1 MRPDR
6 LFDWQR
12 FHADEHPAPVVV
24 DSRRRLRICLAGFL
38 AASGLVFGRMVQL
51 EATQGRALC
60 EEASKPLTRLEV
72 LPGVRGRILAASGEV
87 LACDQQVLCLAV
99 HYRYLEE
106 PINPA
111 WLRQTARS
119 RLSRAQRGRPERVAA
134 AEADVRA
141 ERTQTIRRLAE
152 VCGLSPQWT
161 ARAGQIQS
169 RIQRIAEHVH
179 RTPHAPREV
188 PPRAEREEYDSYSG
202 IVNRLRRGI
211 VEILKAST
219 NESSPEPVPIAEER
233 EYHVMAED
241 LPLATVAQIEAHPE
255 LYPCTKIVQRRRR
268 AYPGGRLASHILGH
282 LGPAEAEKGISPIF
296 PNGADDVSQKLDL
309 SPFPLHDPDDRP
321 GRMGLERQY
330 ESLLHGRRGLALE
343 TTDHSGR
350 RVGDPPAARTGR
362 RPRPG
367 ADLGPHAPG
376 RRRNALGQ
384 RLATPLAGRLA
395 AGASRWGDRGDGR
408 PRRLDPGVGL
418 GAGLL
423 SGRLRR
429 RTGKSGGGP
438 VERSGPSAVRPR
450 AEDGDPARLRFQ
462 DRYGGG
468 PAGIG
473 PRKRGQVQFVRSTLR
488 AVPANWTCPF
498 SGLDP
503 DETYTC
509 QGYLD
514 SPDRWR
520 CEVFQ
525 RFGVGHG
532 PVTLADALA
541 VSCNVYFFHYARL
554 LGPEPLVDWARR
566 CGFGQVTGVDLP
578 GESPGSLP
586 TPQSVRRVERRAW
599 RTADT
604 LALAIGQS
612 SLEATPLQVAR
623 LLAAVAN
630 GGQLVTPHVVSG
642 LGLPASDD
650 ESPGP
655 TGKERLASATAPTA
669 DDAIRIPSPQPIAGL
684 EAAALAA
691 IRRGL
696 EQAVSHPRGT
706 AHAAMSL
713 ESIAVAGKTGTAQ
726 AGPGHADHAW
736 FAGYAPAD
744 EPRVALV
751 VVLEHA
757 GDADQTAGPVAR
769 RLVLEMD
776 KLGYFARKP

>member
-12 FHADEHPAPVVV
+12 FHADEHPAPGVV

-38 AASGLVFGRMVQL
+38 AAAGLVFGRMVQL

-60 EEASKPLTRLEV
+60 EEASRPLIRLEV

-111 WLRQTARS
+111 WLRQMARS

-141 ERTQTIRRLAE
+141 ERTQTICRLAE
-152 VCGLSPQWT
+152 VCGLSSSQWT
-161 ARAGQIQS
+161 TRAGQIQS

-179 RTPHAPREV
+179 RTPHAPREDAR
-188 PPRAEREEYDSYSG
+188 RAEPDEYNSYAG
-202 IVNRLRRGI
+202 MVNRIRRGI
-211 VEILKAST
+211 VEILKASM
-219 NESSPEPVPIAEER
+219 NESSPDPVPIAEEH

-268 AYPGGRLASHILGH
+268 TYPGGRLAAHILGH
-282 LGPAEAEKGISPIF
+282 LGPAEATELAG
-296 PNGADDVSQKLDL
+296 GGY
-309 SPFPLHDPDDRP
+309 DPDDRP

-330 ESLLHGRRGLALE
+330 ESLLHGRRGSALE

-350 RVGDPPAARTGR
+350 VLETR
-362 RPRPG
+362 R
-367 ADLGPHAPG
+367 
-376 RRRNALGQ
+376 Q
-384 RLATPLAGRLA
+384 RE
-395 AGASRWGDRGDGR
+395 
-408 PRRLDPGVGL
+408 PGVGRDLMLTLDPTLQAAAETLLDSALQRRSL
-418 GAGLL
+418 GTSLPEP
-423 SGRLRR
+423 
-429 RTGKSGGGP
+429 GGGAIVVMDVRDGSIRASASAP
-438 VERSGPSAVRPR
+438 AFFPGVFAGGQGNRAAALLDDPAHPLFDRVLKMAIPPGSVFKIVTAAALLESARGKGDRSNLCEAPSGPFR
-450 AEDGDPARLRFQ
+450 Q
-462 DRYGGG
+462 
-468 PAGIG
+468 IG
-473 PRKRGQVQFVRSTLR
+473 PV
-488 AVPANWTCPF
+488 PF

-503 DETYTC
+503 DEAYTC

-541 VSCNVYFFHYARL
+541 VSCNVYFFHHARL
-554 LGPEPLVDWARR
+554 LGPEPLGDWAGR

-578 GESPGSLP
+578 GESPGTLP

-612 SLEATPLQVAR
+612 SLEVTPLQVAR

-655 TGKERLASATAPTA
+655 TGKDRLASAAKPTA
-669 DDAIRIPSPQPIAGL
+669 DDAIRIPPPQPIAGL

-696 EQAVSHPRGT
+696 EQAVSDPRGT

-713 ESIAVAGKTGTAQ
+713 EPIAVAGKTGTAQ

-744 EPRVALV
+744 EPRMALV

-776 KLGYFARKP
+776 KLGYFTRKP